1 MRPVSFIPH
10 HISMKHFNLWATA
23 LLISIGLSSCA
34 LSYPYC
40 DAYSG
45 VDFETTEQSVDA
57 VEADVCP

>member
-1 MRPVSFIPH
+1 
-10 HISMKHFNLWATA
+10 MKHFNLWATA

-45 VDFETTEQSVDA
+45 VDFEQTETSTDVTA
-57 VEADVCP
+57 EAEVQP

>member
-1 MRPVSFIPH
+1 
-10 HISMKHFNLWATA
+10 MKHFNLWATA

-45 VDFETTEQSVDA
+45 VDFETTEQAADHA
-57 VEADVCP
+57 VEADVAP